1 MGMNK
6 RILIVEDDVAFGTM
20 LNTWFSKNSWDATW
34 VSKVELAKHEFQNAS
49 FDLVL
54 SDLRLPD
61 GDGIILLTWMREN
74 KIMSPFI
81 IMTSYSDVQT
91 AVLAMKLGAF
101 DYLQKPINPTILQ
114 QKIELAMSAST
125 AVEVKNETVKPKNKQ
140 KLEQN
145 KVVKGSSAVMQRL
158 YSHIDLVAPTK
169 MSVLILGES
178 GTGKEYIARMIH
190 ENSNRKSEPFVAVD
204 CGSLS
209 MELAPSELFGHK
221 KGSFTSA
228 ISDKTGVFIEA
239 NGGTVFLDEVGN
251 LSYEVQKQLLRALQ
265 EQKVRPVGSAS
276 DIKVDVRIIAATNE
290 DLEKAIEEGRFRQ
303 DLYHRINEFSVNVP
317 PLRERMEDIEEFCYH
332 FIEQANDE
340 LGKDV
345 DTIDTEALAVIRQHN
360 WLGNLRELRNVIRRS
375 VLFAK
380 DNVLRKDNLPEF
392 PKTVKT
398 QNVAVNIVR
407 ETQEVKDFS
416 LNKYNEKDQIVAAL
430 NQARG
435 NKTVAA
441 KLLQIDRKTLYNK
454 MHLYGIEL

>member
-1 MGMNK
+1 MK
-6 RILIVEDDVAFGTM
+6 KHILIVEDDVTFGTM
-20 LNTWFSKNSWDATW
+20 LKTWFDKNSWKTTW
-34 VSKVELAKHEFQNAS
+34 VSKVELAKNESQNNS
-49 FDLVL
+49 FDLIL

-61 GDGIILLTWMREN
+61 SDGIIFLTWLREN
-74 KIMSPFI
+74 KIMTPFI

-114 QKIELAMSAST
+114 QKIDSALTNNSI
-125 AVEVKNETVKPKNKQ
+125 VEKKSEEIRVKENKTSSS
-140 KLEQN
+140 N
-145 KVVKGSSAVMQRL
+145 KVVKGKSSVMQRL
-158 YSHIDLVAPTK
+158 YSHINLVAPTK

-190 ENSNRKSEPFVAVD
+190 ENSNRKTSPFIAVD

-228 ISDKTGVFIEA
+228 VSDKTGVFVAA

-265 EQKVRPVGSAS
+265 EQMVRPVGSAS

-317 PLRERMEDIEEFCYH
+317 PLRERMEDLEEFCYH

-340 LGKDV
+340 LGKNV
-345 DTIDTEALAVIRQHN
+345 DKISPEALSVLKQQS

-375 VLFAK
+375 VLFAQ
-380 DNVLRKDNLPEF
+380 DNVLRADNLPEF
-392 PKTVKT
+392 AKSIKTPQIT
-398 QNVAVNIVR
+398 S
-407 ETQEVKDFS
+407 EVKNNETKDFA
-416 LNKYNEKDQIVAAL
+416 LNRGNEKEQIIAAL
-430 NQARG
+430 NHARG
-435 NKTVAA
+435 NKTIAA
-441 KLLQIDRKTLYNK
+441 KLLKIDRKTLYNK